1 MEEMRRTLSVAIL
14 IAIKV
19 LGDNVCACEKLDRV
33 KRRFCKR
40 AWIFLRRE
48 VNYFKNKCGDPT
60 ILFENWVV

>member
-14 IAIKV
+14 VAIKV
-19 LGDNVCACEKLDRV
+19 LGDNVCACEKLD
-33 KRRFCKR
+33 RRFCKR

-60 ILFENWVV
+60 ILFGNWVV